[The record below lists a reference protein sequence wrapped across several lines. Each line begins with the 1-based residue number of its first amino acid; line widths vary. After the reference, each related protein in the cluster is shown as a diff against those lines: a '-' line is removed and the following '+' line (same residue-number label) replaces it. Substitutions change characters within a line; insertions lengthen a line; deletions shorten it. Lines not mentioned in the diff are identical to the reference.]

1 MSRLVIA
8 RPKVC
13 IRIKPELAERQSK
26 ESLCQVTAEDSYKR
40 CAVQPELLKIR
51 RAGKI
56 FCTVHLHTHKRTKTV
71 SDNKRAFYF
80 ITKRGLPKSECSKE
94 LCILILNIRYGNGA
108 SVVVR
113 DS

>member
-8 RPKVC
+8 RPKDC
-13 IRIKPELAERQSK
+13 MRIKPELVERQS
-26 ESLCQVTAEDSYKR
+26 EEPLWRATAEDSCKR
-40 CAVQPELLKIR
+40 CAVQPALQMMS

-56 FCTVHLHTHKRTKTV
+56 LCTDHLHKHKRTKTV

-80 ITKRGLPKSECSKE
+80 ITKRGLPKSECSEE
-94 LCILILNIRYGNGA
+94 LCMQVLNIRYGNGA

>member
-1 MSRLVIA
+1 MSQLVIA
-8 RPKVC
+8 RPTVC
-13 IRIKPELAERQSK
+13 MRIKPELAERQSE
-26 ESLCQVTAEDSYKR
+26 ESMCQATAEDSYKR
-40 CAVQPELLKIR
+40 CAVQPALLKTC

-56 FCTVHLHTHKRTKTV
+56 LCTVHLHTHKRTKTV

-80 ITKRGLPKSECSKE
+80 STKRGLPKSESSNE
-94 LCILILNIRYGNGA
+94 LCIMILNIRYGNGA